1 MSSLVRNADQQ
12 TQALSLKAR
21 KFNAVPG
28 QMFLSYL
35 ILKFTFGFDTNLL
48 HLEQEF

>member
-1 MSSLVRNADQQ
+1 MSLLVGNADQQ
-12 TQALSLKAR
+12 TEALPLKAT

-35 ILKFTFGFDTNLL
+35 ILKFTFRFDTNLL
-48 HLEQEF
+48 YFEQEF